1 MRFSVKYRKNIEN
14 IGIQSV
20 CSIYGSFAHL
30 VYSSVV
36 SRSLIMTESNVV
48 NRFRVPKS
56 GEDESKLLKECLQ
69 INLWCS
75 FSYLHFMPCIN
86 LDI

>member
-20 CSIYGSFAHL
+20 CSINGSFAHL

-69 INLWCS
+69 INRWCS
-75 FSYLHFMPCIN
+75 FSCLHFMPCIN

>member
-1 MRFSVKYRKNIEN
+1 MSVFFSPKVFVLNYATEGKVLREVFCEISEKKKN

-56 GEDESKLLKECLQ
+56 GENESKLLK
-69 INLWCS
+69 
-75 FSYLHFMPCIN
+75 
-86 LDI
+86 

>member
-1 MRFSVKYRKNIEN
+1 MKYRKNIEN

-36 SRSLIMTESNVV
+36 SRSLIRTESNVV
-48 NRFRVPKS
+48 NRFWVPKS

-69 INLWCS
+69 INRWCS
-75 FSYLHFMPCIN
+75 FSCLYFMPCIN